1 MERTISTNELIAIEL
16 VKAWC
21 LQPTTHGGTWKFDE
35 VLKSYDDAINHLTE
49 IDDKSNKEKVANEL
63 IN

>member
-21 LQPTTHGGTWKFDE
+21 LQPTTAGNTWDFGMVMGKYKHALKELDKMEAEEIVYDILHG
-35 VLKSYDDAINHLTE
+35 
-49 IDDKSNKEKVANEL
+49 EK
-63 IN
+63 